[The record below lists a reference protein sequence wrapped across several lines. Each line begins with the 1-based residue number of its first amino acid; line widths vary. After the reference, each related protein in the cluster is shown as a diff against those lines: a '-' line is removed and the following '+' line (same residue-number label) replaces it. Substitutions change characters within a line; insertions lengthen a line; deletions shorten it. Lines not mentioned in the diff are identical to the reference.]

1 MILNTTYLDKE
12 KKKIINEVVGDSMS
26 WTSFFRGEI
35 RGSSRMIIDEY
46 SIGFKKK
53 FNRINSLLYGNIEIR
68 EKGVIIRIPIKHY
81 ETISWLISYHQL
93 AIFKS
98 KNFSIHSAGEFIKFR
113 IDSNYSLNNRFIRQL
128 IKKKN
133 SNVKTLEYY

>member
-1 MILNTTYLDKE
+1 MIINTTYLDKE
-12 KKKIINEVVGDSMS
+12 KKKLINKIVGDCIS
-26 WTSFFRGEI
+26 WTSLFRGKM
-35 RGSSRMIIDEY
+35 RGSGRMIIDEY
-46 SIGFKKK
+46 SVGFKTK
-53 FNRINSLLYGNIEIR
+53 FNNINSLLYGNIEIR
-68 EKGVIIRIPIKHY
+68 EKGLIIRIPIKHY
-81 ETISWLISYHQL
+81 ETISWLIGYHQL

>member
-1 MILNTTYLDKE
+1 MIINTTYLDKE
-12 KKKIINEVVGDSMS
+12 KKKLINKIVGDSIS
-26 WTSFFRGEI
+26 WTSLFRGEL
-35 RGSSRMIIDEY
+35 RGSGRMIIDEY
-46 SIGFKKK
+46 SVGFKNK
-53 FNRINSLLYGNIEIR
+53 FNNINSLLYGNIEIR
-68 EKGVIIRIPIKHY
+68 EKGLIIRIPIKHY
-81 ETISWLISYHQL
+81 ETISWLIGYHQL

>member
-1 MILNTTYLDKE
+1 MDKE
-12 KKKIINEVVGDSMS
+12 KKKLINKVVGDSIS
-26 WTSFFRGEI
+26 WISIFRGEL
-35 RGSSRMIIDEY
+35 RGSGRMIIDEY
-46 SIGFKKK
+46 SAGFKTK
-53 FNRINSLLYGNIEIR
+53 FNNINSLLYGNIEIR
-68 EKGVIIRIPIKHY
+68 EKGLIIRIPIKHS
-81 ETISWLISYHQL
+81 ETISWLIGYHQL

-133 SNVKTLEYY
+133 SNAQFVFLKKKSII

>member
-1 MILNTTYLDKE
+1 MIINTTYLDKE
-12 KKKIINEVVGDSMS
+12 KKKLINKIVGDSIS
-26 WTSFFRGEI
+26 WTSLFRGEL
-35 RGSSRMIIDEY
+35 RGSGRMIIDEY
-46 SIGFKKK
+46 SVGFKPK
-53 FNRINSLLYGNIEIR
+53 FNNINSLLFGNIEIR
-68 EKGVIIRIPIKHY
+68 EKGLIIRIPIKHY
-81 ETISWLISYHQL
+81 ETISWLIGYHQL